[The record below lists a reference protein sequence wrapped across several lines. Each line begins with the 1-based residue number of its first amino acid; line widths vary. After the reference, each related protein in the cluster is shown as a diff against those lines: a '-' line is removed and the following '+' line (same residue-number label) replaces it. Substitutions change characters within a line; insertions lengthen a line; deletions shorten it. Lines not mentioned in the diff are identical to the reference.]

1 MGQAQESLSMTAPND
16 LTGLLAPLIAL
27 QRLLARFD
35 DRGMVIGGVAASLL
49 GKPRLTADVDAVM
62 LVSTDDLP
70 RLLEA
75 AAQEGLAP
83 RIADAE
89 KFARHNR
96 VLLLRHQDSSIDVD
110 ISLGMLP
117 FEVEAVERSVLYPLG
132 EVAIRLPT
140 PEDLIIFKAVAHRP
154 KDLLDIQAII
164 ASHPTVDRERIRYW
178 VREFAQALDMPEL
191 WDDIAAWLYPST
203 S

>member
-1 MGQAQESLSMTAPND
+1 MTVSNTLAS
-16 LTGLLAPLIAL
+16 LLAPLIAL

-35 DRGMVIGGVAASLL
+35 DQGLVIGGVAASLL

-70 RLLEA
+70 RLIQA
-75 AAQEGLAP
+75 AAQEGLTP

-89 KFARHNR
+89 AFARRNR
-96 VLLLRHQDSSIDVD
+96 VLLLQHQESGIGVD

-117 FEVEAVERSVLYPLG
+117 FEVEAVERGILHPLG

-154 KDLLDIQAII
+154 KDMLDIQAII
-164 ASHPTVDRERIRYW
+164 ASHPDLDQAHIEDWMRQ
-178 VREFAQALDMPEL
+178 FALALDMPEL
-191 WDDIAAWLYPST
+191 WDDIAKLFSGR
-203 S
+203 